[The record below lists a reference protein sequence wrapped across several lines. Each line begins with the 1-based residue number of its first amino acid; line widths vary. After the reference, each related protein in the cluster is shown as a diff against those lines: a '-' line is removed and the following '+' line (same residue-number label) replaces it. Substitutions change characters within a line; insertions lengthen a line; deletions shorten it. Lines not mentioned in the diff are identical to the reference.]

1 MQDQARQR
9 MKKTCCS
16 ECKGTDFDIDPQT
29 FIQTCADCGNVI
41 EQQMLLTH
49 TSAKGGSGDLEKVGK
64 TVNMRSKTGH
74 HGKMDDSP
82 LLAIMNNNIYKKE
95 AKFRKRCELIV
106 EQLKEDN
113 DRFPQAIDKAVS
125 IWKICFEKKLTRG
138 YQGEQLAAILFYMAC
153 RKLEPPL
160 PYLLMDFSLVLE
172 INVYKLAKKF
182 HKLCQDI
189 PIDMQ
194 SNTDLTTYI
203 PRFVNMMEFGDKTE
217 LITNTACKFAHQMKN
232 DWITTGR
239 RPSGVCGAC
248 IFMAAKINGFQRSV
262 DQIISYVN
270 LSKTTIKKR
279 VNEFLDTQ
287 AAKMSVNEF
296 KQLESIESLPTTE
309 KPPVI
314 KQQEAKEIK
323 LKKKEQYMK
332 KTLQQIEK
340 YDEQFDEKHNVNR
353 NNSHYTITI
362 KQQTS
367 DDEDN
372 DINFSDMMK
381 SEPNTVFVPATDTDD
396 ALINESKNDLNDLA
410 QAMDE
415 RIDERMD
422 QDINDPDGYFS
433 HVSVMRIDGTNNQN
447 ISSNDNGKNSQ
458 PIKDDKDE
466 IMKYFEAND
475 LSVYDDDPAVKS
487 MILSKEQTAAK
498 EKLWGVLNPDWD
510 KVKKDMD
517 RRAMIKEEKIKR
529 SKKRKFYET
538 QEDKMQDVKNRVNK
552 RFKVCSDRIN
562 PEVFER
568 MTGIK
573 NSSSPSPSAH
583 IKKNDPLLS

>member
-1 MQDQARQR
+1 MNDQARQR
-9 MKKTCCS
+9 MSKTDCS
-16 ECKGTDFDIDPQT
+16 ECGSKEFELDPQT
-29 FIQTCADCGNVI
+29 YQQTCANCGNVI

-49 TSAKGGSGDLEKVGK
+49 TSTKGGSGDLEKVGK

-82 LLAIMNNNIYKKE
+82 LLAIMTNNIYKKE
-95 AKFRKRCELIV
+95 AKFRKRLELII
-106 EQLKEDN
+106 ERLKEDN

-138 YQGEQLAAILFYMAC
+138 YEGEQLAAILFYMAC

-160 PYLLMDFSLVLE
+160 PYLLLDFSLVLE

-203 PRFVNMMEFGDKTE
+203 PRFVNMMEFGDKE
-217 LITNTACKFAHQMKN
+217 DLITNTACKFAHQMKN

-248 IFMAAKINGFQRSV
+248 IFMAAKIHGFHRSV

-296 KQLESIESLPTTE
+296 KQLENIQSLPNNMNESTE
-309 KPPVI
+309 KPPII

-323 LKKKEQYMK
+323 LKKKEEFMK
-332 KTLQQIEK
+332 KTQKEIEK
-340 YDEQFDEKHNVNR
+340 YDKEFDEKHNVNR
-353 NNSHYTITI
+353 NNSRYSF
-362 KQQTS
+362 KGE
-367 DDEDN
+367 DDNDDNDDNDDDN
-372 DINFSDMMK
+372 DIDFDGIMK
-381 SEPNTVFVPATDTDD
+381 SEPNNKQSQKRKTVFVAATDTDD
-396 ALINESKNDLNDLA
+396 ALINDKREEMKESTINDRNELNEMT
-410 QAMDE
+410 QEMD
-415 RIDERMD
+415 DRMD
-422 QDINDPDGYFS
+422 QPNINDGYFS
-433 HVSVMRIDGTNNQN
+433 HVSVMRIDGRNSSFTNNV
-447 ISSNDNGKNSQ
+447 NGNSQ

-466 IMKYFEAND
+466 IMKYFEEND

-487 MILSKEQTAAK
+487 MILSKEQAAAK
-498 EKLWGVLNPDWD
+498 EKLFAVLNPDW
-510 KVKKDMD
+510 
-517 RRAMIKEEKIKR
+517 
-529 SKKRKFYET
+529 
-538 QEDKMQDVKNRVNK
+538 
-552 RFKVCSDRIN
+552 
-562 PEVFER
+562 
-568 MTGIK
+568 
-573 NSSSPSPSAH
+573 
-583 IKKNDPLLS
+583 